1 MLSQFFK
8 GLPKSRYVAGI
19 TGFKTE
25 PKPAILQVS
34 KVWIAGSSVAE
45 ISFRV
50 HRFVK
55 FCYYAKK
62 LSLYLL
68 FVSFFDIHRSLGNL
82 FQRRS
87 WSSSDRGCFSLS
99 PATSLNFNFSISV
112 LLHIFRIAW
121 FHQVL

>member
-1 MLSQFFK
+1 VGIRLQYMENIRVQDIWFLLLISGIQAQ
-8 GLPKSRYVAGI
+8 LRLIGI

-25 PKPAILQVS
+25 PKPAILQVA

-55 FCYYAKK
+55 FFYYAKK

-68 FVSFFDIHRSLGNL
+68 IVSFFDMHRSFGNL
-82 FQRRS
+82 FQRKS
-87 WSSSDRGCFSLS
+87 
-99 PATSLNFNFSISV
+99 
-112 LLHIFRIAW
+112 
-121 FHQVL
+121 